1 MDVDVEMKQLELDLG
16 IIEKIYVTNEEK
28 ERLSK
33 LTKKKEKLPDDVYYN
48 KQNDTYFRLYDKL
61 ASQEEVNKLMLYKQT
76 VYLKTIKNSAV
87 FFVVVQCIAII
98 GAIILY
104 NQLF

>member
-61 ASQEEVNKLMLYKQT
+61 ASQEEVNKLMLYRQT
-76 VYLKTIKNSAV
+76 AYLKTIKNSAV

-98 GAIILY
+98 GVIILY

>member
-1 MDVDVEMKQLELDLG
+1 MDVDVEMKQLELELG

-48 KQNDTYFRLYDKL
+48 EQNDTYFRLYDKL